1 MRIAGTGDPR
11 ATDAETTGGQGID
24 HRQTQA
30 STGGSDR
37 METLPTGISALDRQ
51 FGGGIPSG
59 SVVVLEADPDSQS
72 ELILDH
78 FARIRRCRYLTTVR
92 SRGSVEATLSLD
104 GDEETTVEAV
114 DGGDL
119 DETASRTGDLP
130 EGGALIVDSVEPLEA
145 SAAPAAYAGFLDGVR
160 TRVDDADGVAVL
172 HALRGGEDPRTRRVT
187 EQVADVVFDLR
198 TTVTGT
204 EIANRLIVPKFRGGA
219 ALEEP
224 LKLKLT
230 DAVSVDTS
238 RDIA

>member
-1 MRIAGTGDPR
+1 
-11 ATDAETTGGQGID
+11 
-24 HRQTQA
+24 
-30 STGGSDR
+30 

-59 SVVVLEADPDSQS
+59 SVVVLKAAPDSQS
-72 ELILDH
+72 ELILNR
-78 FARIRRCRYLTTVR
+78 FARARECRYLTTVR
-92 SRGSVEATLSLD
+92 SAAAVEAALDRD
-104 GDEETTVEAV
+104 GDEETTVEAID

-119 DETASRTGDLP
+119 DGAASLTADP
-130 EGGALIVDSVEPLEA
+130 PDGGTLIVDSVEPLEA
-145 SAAPAAYAGFLDGVR
+145 RASPSAYAEFLDGVR
-160 TRVDDADGVAVL
+160 SRIVDADGVAVL
-172 HALRGGEDPRTRRVT
+172 HALRGGEDPETRRVT

-230 DAVSVDTS
+230 DAVAVDTS

>member
-1 MRIAGTGDPR
+1 MRIAGTGDLE
-11 ATDAETTGGQGID
+11 AAAAGATGGQKID
-24 HRQTQA
+24 HRQTQDA
-30 STGGSDR
+30 ADGSGR

-72 ELILDH
+72 ELILDRL
-78 FARIRRCRYLTTVR
+78 ARARECRYLTTVR
-92 SRGSVEATLSLD
+92 SAESVEAALSLD
-104 GDEETTVEAV
+104 GDEETTVEAT
-114 DGGDL
+114 DGGGL
-119 DETASRTGDLP
+119 DEAASLTEDVP
-130 EGGALIVDSVEPLEA
+130 EGGTLIVDSVEPFEEHA
-145 SAAPAAYAGFLDGVR
+145 SPAAYADFLDGMR

-172 HALRGGEDPRTRRVT
+172 HALRGGEDQRTRRVT

-230 DAVSVDTS
+230 DTVSVDTS

>member
-1 MRIAGTGDPR
+1 MDDGVASGREGR
-11 ATDAETTGGQGID
+11 

-30 STGGSDR
+30 STGDSDR
-37 METLPTGISALDRQ
+37 METLPTGISVLDRQ
-51 FGGGIPSG
+51 FGGGLPSG
-59 SVVVLEADPDSQS
+59 SVVVVKANPDSQS
-72 ELILDH
+72 ELILNR
-78 FARIRRCRYLTTVR
+78 FARVRQCRYLTTVR
-92 SRGSVEATLSLD
+92 SADAVAAALSRD

-114 DGGDL
+114 EDGGDF
-119 DETASRTGDLP
+119 DEAASLTADLP
-130 EGGALIVDSVEPLEA
+130 EEGTLIVDSVEPLEESA
-145 SAAPAAYAGFLDGVR
+145 SPTAYAEFLDGVR
-160 TRVDDADGVAVL
+160 SRVTDAGGVAVL

-204 EIANRLIVPKFRGGA
+204 EIANRLIVSKFRGGA

-230 DAVSVDTS
+230 DEVAVDTS